1 MKLFS
6 HNFFGKAF
14 ILISLLLLTACGAGG
29 GGGASSWTND
39 INNVPTCSD
48 TGTSYQT
55 TEYNAMAAGYSNN
68 GLRTVCASTAYANGA
83 TGSGVKVAYLDSG
96 IRIYTD
102 TGNIAHQEFG
112 VVGQTDTSRVNV
124 NPDSVANTKSDV
136 YRWDDIPDDEDDN
149 GHGTHV
155 AGIMAAD
162 KDNVGMHGIAYNSTL
177 YPIKIL
183 TPYGSDAAVQGRF
196 TYAWGFYNSYQ
207 FGVDIL
213 NNSWGAYETQIGTTC
228 NSKSTCQ
235 DWVNSAYEDNY
246 YFYSHVIKTGNIMM
260 VWAAGND
267 GYDNPSAINGM
278 CIYDSEIRENCVI
291 VAALGRDGKIATSSN
306 TGGVY
311 ASNKCG
317 IASSYCISAPGSLY
331 SATNSSSSA
340 YVTLQGTSMAAP
352 LVSGGL
358 ALIKQKHTSLTHAQ
372 VIDRLFATAVDHDVY
387 SQESIYGH
395 GLMDIGAATSAI
407 GSLQAF
413 SSPTN
418 NLDSNNASFS
428 ELRENSYFSSGAFN
442 ASLNLAIKDKTME
455 VYDSFD
461 RANFSIYLESFF
473 SDGMVAQKHAVDN
486 HLNNLVLND
495 DNEVSKITKF
505 GRLSFNS
512 RDNLNRSLFTSFD
525 ERINIGTNTSANT
538 FFNKSKKNIGVNTP
552 LINNKLYE
560 NPYFYY
566 GEQNLSLSF
575 NGDYFSS
582 ELSTDNEGAN
592 FGYSIN
598 LQPTS
603 KNYLDNDKYGDI
615 EVSFGT
621 MFEKNKILNSFGAG
635 VFSTNELSSTKF
647 ARLKYNHFIDDLNL
661 FANINFGSSEIKS
674 NNNSYIGNSDSIIT
688 SSYAL
693 GLIKN
698 NFLKHNNKFAL
709 VISQPQKVIEGHMKL
724 TVPTASNSDREVT
737 YTDYNLNLASSV
749 TEMNYDLFYI
759 MKLTPDNS
767 LYFNFTHIDNPNHDA
782 SLNSHNNVSL
792 VYKKFF

>member
-1 MKLFS
+1 MRL
-6 HNFFGKAF
+6 
-14 ILISLLLLTACGAGG
+14 IPLISTLLLVTACGG
-29 GGGASSWTND
+29 GGGGGNGTDFTSNN

-83 TGSGVKVAYLDSG
+83 TGSGVKIAYMDTG
-96 IRIYTD
+96 IRIYTG

-124 NPDSVANTKSDV
+124 NPDSATNTKTDV
-136 YRWDDIPDDEDDN
+136 YRWDDIPNDEQ

-162 KDNVGMHGIAYNSTL
+162 KDNVGMHGIAHEATL
-177 YPIKIL
+177 IPIKVF
-183 TPYGSDAAVQGRF
+183 TPWGSDYAVQGRF
-196 TYAWGFYNSYQ
+196 TFAWGFYNSYQ
-207 FGVDIL
+207 FGADIL
-213 NNSWGAYETQIGTTC
+213 NNSWGFGNTQIGTTC
-228 NSKSTCQ
+228 NSEVSCQ
-235 DWVNSAYEDNY
+235 NWMNADYSDNY
-246 YFYSHVIKTGNIMM
+246 YWYSQVVKTGNIMM
-260 VWAAGND
+260 VWSAGND
-267 GYDNPSAINGM
+267 ALDNPNVGAGG
-278 CIYDSEIRENCVI
+278 CFYFSEVRENCVI
-291 VAALGRDGKIATSSN
+291 VAALGTNGKIAS
-306 TGGVY
+306 Y
-311 ASNKCG
+311 SNKCG
-317 IASSYCISAPGSLY
+317 IAASICISAPGYAY
-331 SATNSSSSA
+331 SSTYSGTNT
-340 YVTLQGTSMAAP
+340 YGVKQGTSMAAP

-395 GLMDIGAATSAI
+395 GSMDIGAATSAI
-407 GSLQAF
+407 GTLQIL
-413 SSPTN
+413 SGPTN
-418 NLDSNNASFS
+418 NLDSNNSTYS

-442 ASLNLAIKDKTME
+442 SSLNLAIKDKTME

-473 SDGMVAQKHAVDN
+473 SNGMVVQKHTVDN
-486 HLNNLVLND
+486 HLNNLLLND
-495 DNEVSKITKF
+495 DYEVSKITKL
-505 GRLSFNS
+505 GKLSFNS

-538 FFNKSKKNIGVNTP
+538 FFNKSKKSFGVNTP
-552 LINNKLYE
+552 LMNSKLYE

-575 NGDYFSS
+575 NGNYFSS

-621 MFEKNKILNSFGAG
+621 MFEKNKILNSFSTG
-635 VFSTNELSSTKF
+635 VFNTNELSNTKF
-647 ARLKYNHFIDDLNL
+647 ARLKYSHTVDDLNL

-698 NFLKHNNKFAL
+698 NFLEHNNKFAFI
-709 VISQPQKVIEGHMKL
+709 ISQPQKVIDGHMRL

-737 YTDYNLNLASSV
+737 YTDYNLNLTSSV

-759 MKLTPDNS
+759 MKLSQDNS